1 MKIFD
6 QYGSYQL
13 MSFTGQGVQWKLVGS
28 YTNDPDSYS
37 GNKPV
42 HWSATDIGKTIDEFK
57 NPEGKFIKIKR
68 KDVYAKELAGDIQG
82 VIEFIEIKVK
92 EPVKK
97 SQPKKQ
103 KK

>member
-6 QYGSYQL
+6 QFGSYDL
-13 MSFTGQGVQWKLVGS
+13 TTFTGENGTWTLVAS

-42 HWSATDIGKTIDEFK
+42 HWSATDIGKTVDEFK
-57 NPEGKFIKIKR
+57 SDKGIFKKIKR
-68 KDVYAKELAGDIQG
+68 KDVYAKELAG
-82 VIEFIEIKVK
+82 EIRGIVPLVVEPK
-92 EPVKK
+92 EKPVKK
-97 SQPKKQ
+97 SQPKRQ